1 MADTSVPMAATPV
14 NINRQN
20 VLHAQQDITFA
31 DFGSAKSGTVRAIY
45 LKPGTRLIR
54 GRIEVT
60 TAFNPETSAT
70 LSIGDTQGTT
80 PDVDKYKTAASAAA
94 TSIAEFTAPSLKA
107 NVIPAGG
114 TWLTVTSV
122 VVDDA
127 NELNAGAATISIEYV
142 EDGRVTE
149 YNTVRR

>member
-1 MADTSVPMAATPV
+1 MADTSVPMAETPV
-14 NINRQN
+14 NINRQT
-20 VLHAQQDITFA
+20 VLHAQQDISFA

-70 LSIGDTQGTT
+70 LSVGDNLGTT
-80 PDVDKYKTAASAAA
+80 PDVDKYHAAEDVTSTAIVAFD
-94 TSIAEFTAPSLKA
+94 TPSLKD

-114 TWLTVTSV
+114 AWITVTSA

-127 NELNAGAATISIEYV
+127 DELDAGAATLFIEYV

-149 YNTVRR
+149 YNTVRS